1 MRSEKTPK
9 RTQKKRTIRKVKKM
23 FVKCLLTIFI
33 IGLFAIGGFQILT
46 KANTADDTEKV
57 YYKYY
62 TQIEIQGGDSLWSI
76 AGRYMENGPYESRND
91 YMKEVI
97 KLNQLSSTKIL
108 KGQYLVVPY
117 YEDVYK

>member
-1 MRSEKTPK
+1 MRKEKVLQRK
-9 RTQKKRTIRKVKKM
+9 QKKETIRKFKKM
-23 FVKCLLTIFI
+23 FISCLLTIFI
-33 IGLFAIGGFQILT
+33 IGLLAIGGSQILT
-46 KANTADDTEKV
+46 KANTADDAEKV